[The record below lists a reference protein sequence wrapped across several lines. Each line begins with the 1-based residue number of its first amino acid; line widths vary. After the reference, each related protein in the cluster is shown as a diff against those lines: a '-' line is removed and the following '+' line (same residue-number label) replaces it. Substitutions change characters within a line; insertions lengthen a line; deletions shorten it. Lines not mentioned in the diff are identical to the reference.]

1 VFTVGIY
8 VIYHLH
14 SFILRCE
21 GVVVKL
27 TSKDATLVPAM
38 AVVSAVGHMA
48 VGPFVNR
55 AFHVPGPTLAGVV
68 IMAPLL
74 VAGALTFRR
83 GMIMLTSILNGMI
96 LSPFVPIGF
105 MAIPIYAVVGLTLEL
120 FCLRSFSVLF
130 RSSRAFVAAGVAN
143 AISVL
148 LIAALA
154 LSLRNPLVLA
164 FAVGIGFLA
173 GGFGGTIA
181 SATASRIRALSYPN
195 SATSN
200 PNRR

>member
-1 VFTVGIY
+1 MI
-8 VIYHLH
+8 
-14 SFILRCE
+14 
-21 GVVVKL
+21 VKL
-27 TSKDATLVPAM
+27 SSRDATLVPAM

-48 VGPFVNR
+48 IGPFVNR
-55 AFHVPGPTLAGVV
+55 AFHLPGPTLAGVV

-83 GMIMLTSILNGMI
+83 GMIMLTSTLNGVI
-96 LSPFVPIGF
+96 LSAFIPIGL

-130 RSSRAFVAAGVAN
+130 RSSTAFVAAGVAN

-154 LSLRNPLVLA
+154 LGLRNPLVLA
-164 FAVGIGFLA
+164 LAVGIGFLA

-181 SATASRIRALSYPN
+181 SATASRIRTIYYPYSPGSN
-195 SATSN
+195 SK
-200 PNRR
+200 RR

>member
-1 VFTVGIY
+1 M
-8 VIYHLH
+8 L
-14 SFILRCE
+14 
-21 GVVVKL
+21 VKL
-27 TSKDATLVPAM
+27 SSKDATLVPAM
-38 AVVSAVGHMA
+38 AVVSAIGHMA
-48 VGPFVNR
+48 IGPFVNR

-83 GMIMLTSILNGMI
+83 GIIILTSTLNGMI
-96 LSPFVPIGF
+96 LSAFVPIGF

-130 RSSRAFVAAGVAN
+130 RSSFAFVAAGVAN

-148 LIAALA
+148 LIAVLA
-154 LSLRNPLVLA
+154 LSLRNPLMLA

-181 SATASRIRALSYPN
+181 SATASRIRSLSYPN
-195 SATSN
+195 SPASN
-200 PNRR
+200 SNKR